1 MLKMLSD
8 HKPSGILPVLQ
19 SAVLL
24 LSFACSSPDPGS
36 VLKSEYDASEQALA
50 AEALVERV
58 TGEHSRDFEVV
69 VSPYQRNGRDWFSF
83 YASDKGK
90 IVLEGNTGVS
100 VASALHRYL
109 RQYCGWHWSWCGSST
124 DLPEVLPLPQE
135 RVDRV
140 SPYKY
145 RYYLNYCTFNYSMS
159 WWDRE
164 RWQQEIDFMAM
175 NGINMPLALTGQNT
189 VWQKVYRK
197 LGFTDEELD
206 GFFSGPAFF
215 NWFWMGNLDGWGGP
229 LPQSFIDA
237 HEVLQKFIL
246 GRERSLGM
254 TPVLPAF
261 TGHVPPS
268 FGTRFPE
275 ARVDKTEW
283 IDYPAVSLLS
293 PADSMFSVIAGMFLE
308 EEINTYGTNHFYTAD
323 TFNENLPPTSDPDY
337 LASMSRVVYEGMSAV
352 DPEAV
357 WVMQAWLFYHQAD
370 FWGDEQIEA
379 LLSPVADDRMLLL
392 DLFADMKPVW
402 EKAKSFYG
410 KQWLWCMLQN
420 FGQRQCLCGTA
431 DVVSSEPDALL
442 HRSDAGNMSG
452 IGLTMEGINQNPFI
466 FALMLENVWQ
476 DGPVDADAFLEDYLT
491 CRYGLEN
498 AGADVQADI
507 LKSWESLVNSV
518 YSNHTEV
525 NGGKQSVMTGRPV
538 FASDPDSLQKPGNF
552 FPLDSLLSAWDG
564 MIRCAGALS
573 ESDGF
578 RYDLVD
584 VTRQALVEL
593 LDRLHYESQK
603 AFYASDA
610 EAFRQKSSEVMALM
624 HEIDSLL
631 ATRKEF
637 LLGPWVESAKALGT
651 TPEEKILYEW
661 NAKTQITLWG
671 KPGSPLNDY
680 ACKNWSGLIDD
691 FYCRRYEMF
700 YARQQAALMD
710 GKPFDYES
718 FRSDCLAFE
727 EKWAAG
733 GDIYPSEPSGDEIKT
748 SQMLYMKYR
757 DRFRL

>member
-1 MLKMLSD
+1 MKIGYKFNGFRYML
-8 HKPSGILPVLQ
+8 VA
-19 SAVLL
+19 AVLPMFL
-24 LSFACSSPDPGS
+24 LNCSSGDPGA
-36 VLKSEYDASEQALA
+36 VLKSEYTPSEQVLA

-58 TGEHSRDFEVV
+58 TGKHASDFEVI
-69 VSPYQRNGRDWFSF
+69 VSPVQCEGKDWFAF
-83 YASDKGK
+83 YTSDKGK
-90 IVLEGNTGVS
+90 IVLEGNNGVS

-109 RQYCGWHWSWCGSST
+109 RQYCHWHWSWCGSST
-124 DLPEVLPLPQE
+124 GLPDVLPLPEE
-135 RVDRV
+135 RVEKV

-159 WWDRE
+159 WWDRD

-175 NGINMPLALTGQNT
+175 NGINMPLAITGQNT
-189 VWQKVYRK
+189 VWQKVYRN

-237 HEVLQKFIL
+237 HEDLQKFIL

-268 FGTRFPE
+268 FKDHFPDSHVDETR
-275 ARVDKTEW
+275 W
-283 IDYPAVSLLS
+283 IDYPPVSLLS
-293 PADSMFSVIAGMFLE
+293 PEDSMFNIIARMFIE
-308 EEINTYGTNHFYTAD
+308 EETAIYGTNHYYTAD
-323 TFNENLPPTSDPDY
+323 TFNENLPPTSDPAY
-337 LASMSRVVYEGMSAV
+337 LASMSKVVYDGMASA

-370 FWGDEQIEA
+370 FWGDRQIEA
-379 LLSPVADDRMLLL
+379 LLDSVPDEKMLLL

-402 EKAKSFYG
+402 ERAKSFYG
-410 KQWLWCMLQN
+410 KPWLWCMLQN
-420 FGQRQCLCGTA
+420 FGQRQCLCGSA
-431 DVVSSEPDALL
+431 GVVASAPNALL
-442 HRSDAGNMSG
+442 HDPASGNMSG

-476 DGPVDADAFLEDYLT
+476 DTPVDVETFLGDYLSCRYSLEDIAPDVT
-491 CRYGLEN
+491 CSIT
-498 AGADVQADI
+498 GA
-507 LKSWESLVNSV
+507 WRSLLNSV
-518 YSNHTEV
+518 YSNHTDPD
-525 NGGKQSVMTGRPV
+525 GGRQSVMTKRPV
-538 FASDPDSLQKPGNF
+538 FTSDPDSLQKPGNF
-552 FPLDSLLSAWDG
+552 FPLDSLLAAWDG
-564 MIRCAGALS
+564 MIDCAGALS
-573 ESDGF
+573 GSDGF

-584 VTRQALVEL
+584 VTRQSLVEL
-593 LDRLHYESQK
+593 LDRLHYESQM
-603 AFYASDA
+603 AFYASDSGL
-610 EAFRQKSSEVMALM
+610 FRQKSSEVLALM
-624 HEIDSLL
+624 HEIDALL

-637 LLGPWVESAKALGT
+637 LLGPWVEAAKALGS
-651 TPEEKILYEW
+651 TPEEKTLYEW

-691 FYCRRYEMF
+691 FYYRRYEMF

-710 GKPFDYES
+710 DKPFDYES
-718 FRSDCLAFE
+718 FRTDCLAFE

-733 GDIYPSEPSGDEIKT
+733 DDLYPVESTGDEIKAC
-748 SQMLYMKYR
+748 MEMYRKYR
-757 DRFRL
+757 NSF